1 MKTMTRILL
10 LAGWLVPAI
19 AVAQVHKC
27 KGADGSLRYSDQ
39 PCPGKGVTVGEA
51 RAALDAERQVPPV
64 PVSPPPTNTPKSAPR
79 LPASFFDRGP
89 PPSQKDVEELQEFK
103 RRFERYKAER
113 SDRCRAGDS
122 DACASQACQTV
133 FENRGPAEDFK
144 ACARA
149 YGRPVGDNWI
159 AHGGE
164 PEKYESPA
172 QAERSKKLSNIYR
185 GLTDLIC
192 LPRSRSGAEI
202 KGDLYFISERQN
214 RDNQR
219 VFQLRMSQ
227 GQPPATEYPSIE
239 ALAASVCGRS

>member
-1 MKTMTRILL
+1 MLK
-10 LAGWLVPAI
+10 
-19 AVAQVHKC
+19 
-27 KGADGSLRYSDQ
+27 
-39 PCPGKGVTVGEA
+39 
-51 RAALDAERQVPPV
+51 DAER
-64 PVSPPPTNTPKSAPR
+64 R
-79 LPASFFDRGP
+79 
-89 PPSQKDVEELQEFK
+89 FK
-103 RRFERYKAER
+103 RYEAER

-122 DACASQACQTV
+122 DACVSQACQSV
-133 FENRGPAEDFK
+133 LRNSGPAEDFK

-149 YGRPVGDNWI
+149 YQRPVGDNWI

-202 KGDLYFISERQN
+202 RGDLYFISEYLN